1 MQPVSSNNSDQQI
14 VIRTRPAKAAFDW
27 FKDGFNIFNQHKLA
41 WIGVTLAVYVIVLA
55 LAAIPVVGQ
64 VIGNILIA
72 GLFPLSHTAFHTKKF
87 EHKKVFEGFKQ
98 SLMPLVQISL
108 ANMIAAYICY
118 EIAAHITGFKQ
129 LATPNVND
137 IYQLSMVL
145 LIFYAPV
152 VLAMLFAPALIIL
165 HKINVWQA
173 IKMSFVGGFK
183 NSISMT
189 VFGVIM
195 IFAMMLA
202 LMPAGLGLIFLL
214 PIMHCTLYV
223 IFQDIFH
230 SRTPFSVDSQPE
242 DEDSM
247 YV

>member
-14 VIRTRPAKAAFDW
+14 VIRVRPAKAAFDW
-27 FKDGFNIFNQHKLA
+27 FKDGLTIFSQHKLP
-41 WIGVTLAVYVIVLA
+41 WIGVTLSLYVLLLA
-55 LAAIPVVGQ
+55 LSVIPVVGQ
-64 VIGNILIA
+64 IIGNVLLA
-72 GLFPLSHTAFHTKKF
+72 GLFPLAHTAFHTKQF
-87 EHKKVFEGFKQ
+87 DHKRVFDGFKQ
-98 SLMPLVQISL
+98 SLMPLIQVIL
-108 ANMIAAYICY
+108 VNMIGVYICY
-118 EIAAHITGFKQ
+118 ELAAQITGFDQ

-137 IYQLSMVL
+137 VYQLSIVL
-145 LIFYAPV
+145 LIFYAPIL
-152 VLAMLFAPALIIL
+152 LAMLFAPALIIL

-195 IFAMMLA
+195 IFAMVLA
-202 LMPAGLGLIFLL
+202 IMPAGLGLIFLL
-214 PIMHCTLYV
+214 PIMHCTLYI

-230 SRTPFSVDSQPE
+230 SRTPFKLESQPE

>member
-14 VIRTRPAKAAFDW
+14 VIRVRPAKAAFDW
-27 FKDGFNIFNQHKLA
+27 FKQGFNIFNQHKLA
-41 WIGVTLAVYVIVLA
+41 WVGVTLAVYLMLLVLSV
-55 LAAIPVVGQ
+55 IPVVGPI
-64 VIGNILIA
+64 VGNILLA
-72 GLFPLSHTAFHTKKF
+72 GLFPLAHAAFHTKQF

-98 SLMPLVQISL
+98 SLMPLLQVTLVNLL
-108 ANMIAAYICY
+108 AVIACYAIAAQ
-118 EIAAHITGFKQ
+118 ITGFKQ
-129 LATPNVND
+129 LATPSIND
-137 IYQLSMVL
+137 VYQTIIVF
-145 LIFYAPV
+145 LILYAPV
-152 VLAMLFAPALIIL
+152 ILAMLFAPALIIL
-165 HKINVWQA
+165 HKISVWQA

-202 LMPAGLGLIFLL
+202 LMPAGLGLVFLL